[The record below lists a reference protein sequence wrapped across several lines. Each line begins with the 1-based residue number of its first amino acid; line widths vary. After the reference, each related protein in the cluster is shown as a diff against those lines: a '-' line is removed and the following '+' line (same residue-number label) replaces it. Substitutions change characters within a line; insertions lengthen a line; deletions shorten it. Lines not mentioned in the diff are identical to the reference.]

1 MMQTAAA
8 ANNTGG
14 AGAFEQNESQ
24 KAGAAMRISVG
35 GKGAEG
41 ASQRSQ
47 TLEKPV
53 ASHTLLVSRQ
63 ILISLNH

>member
-1 MMQTAAA
+1 MMQTAN

-14 AGAFEQNESQ
+14 LAGPLSSIDEAAKGGQ
-24 KAGAAMRISVG
+24 AMRISVG

-47 TLEKPV
+47 TLEKPA
-53 ASHTLLVSRQ
+53 ASHTLLVS
-63 ILISLNH
+63 I